1 MTVWAK
7 TATTAEIEENVEWI
21 VSAEELCECCPWI
34 TVERVVEVGAGTRAE
49 TTAGA
54 TTIFEAF
61 LAELVID
68 IALLLVRQYLVR
80 FGNQFELLL
89 CFRGLILVRVV
100 LEGKLAVCLLDFIL
114 CRSATDAKDGVVIL
128 AHLLPLEHVV
138 CRLRQSAGA
147 KNAVRWTVDG

>member
-7 TATTAEIEENVEWI
+7 TATAAEIEENVEWV

-49 TTAGA
+49 TTARA
-54 TTIFEAF
+54 ATIFEAF
-61 LAELVID
+61 LAELVIH

-89 CFRGLILVRVV
+89 GFRGLILVRVV
-100 LEGKLAVCLLDFIL
+100 LEGKLAVCLLNFIL
-114 CRSATDAKDGVVIL
+114 CRGATDAKDGVVIL
-128 AHLLPLEHVV
+128 AHLLPLEHLV
-138 CRLRQSAGA
+138 CCLSQSAAA
-147 KNAVRWTVDG
+147 KNAVQWTGDG